1 MHSVP
6 RAIYMDYSATTP
18 VDPQVVAAMA
28 PYWSEQF
35 GNISS
40 MHAWG
45 EAAAT
50 ALERA
55 RQNVADLLGCRPAE
69 IIFTASGTE
78 ADNLALRGV
87 AWAARRAG
95 RGNHLITTPVEHH
108 AVGATAEQ
116 LHEVFGFD
124 LTLLPVDGHG
134 RVDPDDVR
142 RAIRSDTVLVSVMT
156 ASNEV
161 GTVQPVPEIAAV
173 CRERGVLF
181 HTDAV
186 QAAGRLDLCVERLGV
201 DLLSLSAHKFYGPK
215 GVGLLYARYGVNL
228 LPAITGG
235 GHERGR
241 RPGTVNVAGAVGL
254 ATALQIAEQSRP
266 QESARLCALRDR
278 LAEGVLASVPD
289 SRLTGHPSERL
300 CHLVSLAFREVE
312 GASIVVALDL
322 EGIAASSGAACAEGE
337 SQPSPVLQAMG
348 LPAEWA
354 VGALRLSLGR
364 FSTDADVDAVLQA
377 LPPIIARL
385 RERAEV

>member
-1 MHSVP
+1 MRTTS
-6 RAIYMDYSATTP
+6 RAIYLDYSATTP
-18 VDPQVVAAMA
+18 VDPGVVAAMA

-35 GNISS
+35 GNTSS

-55 RQNVADLLGCRPAE
+55 RQTVADLLGCRPAE
-69 IIFTASGTE
+69 IVFTASGTE

-95 RGNHLITTPVEHH
+95 RGNHLVTTPVEHH

-116 LHEVFGFD
+116 LHNLFGFD

-142 RAIRSDTVLVSVMT
+142 RAIRRDTVLVSVMT
-156 ASNEV
+156 ANNEV
-161 GTVQPVPEIAAV
+161 GSVQPIPEIAAV
-173 CRERGVLF
+173 CHEHGVLF

-186 QAAGRLDLCVERLGV
+186 QAGGRLNLHVEHLGA

-215 GVGLLYARYGVNL
+215 GVGLLYVRHGVDL

-254 ATALQIAEQSRP
+254 AAALQQAEESRP
-266 QESARLCALRDR
+266 QETVRLCALRDR
-278 LAEGVLASVPD
+278 LIAGVLAAVPD

-300 CHLVSLAFREVE
+300 CHLASFAFRGVE
-312 GASIVVALDL
+312 GASLVVALDL

-348 LPAEWA
+348 LPTDWA

-364 FSTDADVDAVLQA
+364 ATTQSDIDTVLEV
-377 LPPIIARL
+377 LPPIIRRL
-385 RERAEV
+385 RAE